1 MCSLAR
7 AAPRPTD
14 MGVGSRLFF
23 TGLLAE
29 GRVWRS

>member
-14 MGVGSRLFF
+14 MGVGSRLFLSD
-23 TGLLAE
+23 LLAE
-29 GRVWRS
+29 GRVYCS